1 MNERCMLKKED
12 ALIELTNIVNAR
24 ITGLGEIKGNKFTV
38 KDMNDIPD
46 NLVSCIQS
54 VKSTRDGI
62 EVKLYD
68 KISAIDR
75 LSKMLGWDK
84 PTNNNSTV
92 RIVVGDE

>member
-1 MNERCMLKKED
+1 M
-12 ALIELTNIVNAR
+12 
-24 ITGLGEIKGNKFTV
+24 
-38 KDMNDIPD
+38 
-46 NLVSCIQS
+46 
-54 VKSTRDGI
+54 STRDGI